1 MVFMKTILA
10 LLSAVALAAPGFAQA
25 PTTLTS
31 AKITLQIGL
40 IVAPALPSPFNG
52 EVTTLTFAYGSWT
65 DPVGDT
71 GTYSYLYTA
80 GTGLVTMTQGGDN
93 IAVLT
98 FNAPTSGP
106 FVAGTTGGT
115 ESGTFTA
122 VLASRGPTPAPAPAP
137 TPTRH
142 PGQQPTP
149 GAHPR

>member
-1 MVFMKTILA
+1 MKTILA

-25 PTTLTS
+25 PTTLTY
-31 AKITLQIGL
+31 ATITLKIGL

-52 EVTTLTFAYGSWT
+52 EVTTLTFANGSWT
-65 DPVGDT
+65 DPVGDA

-80 GTGLVTMTQGGDN
+80 GTGLVTMTQGGND

-122 VLASRGPTPAPAPAP
+122 VLASPGRTPTHTPTPIP
-137 TPTRH
+137 TGH
-142 PGQQPTP
+142 SGQQPTP